1 MRPGRHCAGGGIW
14 RGKMQ
19 NLEIWPFLANAE
31 IKESFTDFFEIRKK
45 TSEAFATEILSKLDA
60 V

>member
-1 MRPGRHCAGGGIW
+1 
-14 RGKMQ
+14 MQ